1 MKLHYI
7 QDTLCGWC
15 FVAHDQIATLVAKCP
30 KDVALHLHHRRLFHG
45 GGEMTI
51 SPAML
56 DMVRHVGQ
64 EVGPSRTGVRID
76 DAHITFLK
84 TPGLR
89 YSSDLTARA
98 FAVVQ
103 QVAPDH
109 LFAFSTA
116 LQKRAFET
124 GLDFSSAEAIAACF
138 ADVTGF
144 EPGKLLQGLDA
155 PHLEDRVARNAALSA
170 ALMSRVNSNGVPC
183 LILETNDTFQE
194 LDPYDGAKALNVI
207 LTVTGRMQHS
217 LAQ

>member
-15 FVAHDQIATLVAKCP
+15 FVAHGQIATLVANCP
-30 KDVALHLHHRRLFHG
+30 KDVTLHLHHRRLFHG

-64 EVGPSRTGVRID
+64 KVGPSRTGARID
-76 DAHITFLK
+76 DAHIAFLK

-103 QVAPDH
+103 QVVPDQ
-109 LFAFSTA
+109 LFEFLTA
-116 LQKRAFET
+116 LQKRVFET

-144 EPGKLLQGLDA
+144 DPGTLLQELDA
-155 PHLEDRVARNAALSA
+155 PHLEDRAAENAAHSA
-170 ALMSRVNSNGVPC
+170 AMMSRVNSNGVPC
-183 LILETNDTFQE
+183 LILETNGTFQE
-194 LDPYDGAKALNVI
+194 LDPYDGAKALNDI
-207 LTVTGRMQHS
+207 LTVKGQMQHS
-217 LAQ
+217 FAQ